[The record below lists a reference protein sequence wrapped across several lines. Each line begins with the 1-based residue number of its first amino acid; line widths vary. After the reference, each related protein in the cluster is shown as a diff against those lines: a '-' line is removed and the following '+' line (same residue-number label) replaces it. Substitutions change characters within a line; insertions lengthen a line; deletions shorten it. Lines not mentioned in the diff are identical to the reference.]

1 MSALRAA
8 REWMAGS
15 TVAHVAFGFLAMG
28 AWAVFANRNHPLPDA
43 LLAGL
48 VQGTISGLLTLVLKK
63 ALEWMSGFMG
73 RRRPRRHAPPP
84 AGEGAGGPYLSL
96 LAPPIVTAS
105 SILAILVGAHT
116 LAGTPEILATIAV
129 PFTVST
135 TYAIL
140 YNLRLWRDANGR
152 R

>member
-1 MSALRAA
+1 MSAFQSLRRWAA
-8 REWMAGS
+8 ES

-28 AWAVFANRNHPLPDA
+28 AWAVFANRAHPLPVM

-63 ALEWMSGFMG
+63 FLEWINARLRGWL
-73 RRRPRRHAPPP
+73 ALVLPP
-84 AGEGAGGPYLSL
+84 L
-96 LAPPIVTAS
+96 ITAS
-105 SILAILVGAHT
+105 GILIILITAHT

-135 TYAIL
+135 SYAIL
-140 YNLRLWRDANGR
+140 YNLRLWRAAHGR
-152 R
+152 

>member
-15 TVAHVAFGFLAMG
+15 TLAHVAFGFLAMG

-63 ALEWMSGFMG
+63 FLEWISARFAGL
-73 RRRPRRHAPPP
+73 AALLLPP
-84 AGEGAGGPYLSL
+84 L
-96 LAPPIVTAS
+96 VTAS
-105 SILAILVGAHT
+105 AIFVILVSGHT
-116 LAGTPEILATIAV
+116 LAGTPEIAATIAV

-135 TYAIL
+135 AYAIL
-140 YNLRLWRDANGR
+140 YNLRLWSEAHGR